1 MNLLEKI
8 CFEIWKGSWGPDD
21 HFDEKLV
28 KKILIENGYDIDEL
42 GFTIKELLKYGFN

>member
-1 MNLLEKI
+1 MKYG
-8 CFEIWKGSWGPDD
+8 KGHGGPNNC
-21 HFDEKLV
+21 FDEKLV